1 MRTIIWVVCWWRV
14 RRYGVSSELVIR
26 IWRKY
31 SRETPLVVAH
41 RLMHREVAPQFLV
54 VQKNLG
60 IASWCTSRAD
70 LASIDK
76 LIMGCGFFSCEDYC
90 DWKRDLVKIFWW
102 HNGNNQN
109 NLNSHFTRCRLEWA
123 TSGVKWAE
131 NWTWEPKLP
140 VQWERGKRGGRTW
153 RRPVLGLEDLWSW
166 GFGGLEEWLG
176 EGFERGHMR
185 LEGNSSPAMSHH
197 SDDGMLGNPGNTNDE
212 EWVKRERRGK

>member
-14 RRYGVSSELVIR
+14 RRYGVSSELAIR

-102 HNGNNQN
+102 HNGNQN

-131 NWTWEPKLP
+131 NWPWEANTPSA
-140 VQWERGKRGGRTW
+140 VRTREVGGG
-153 RRPVLGLEDLWSW
+153 VGLRV
-166 GFGGLEEWLG
+166 GGE
-176 EGFERGHMR
+176 
-185 LEGNSSPAMSHH
+185 
-197 SDDGMLGNPGNTNDE
+197 
-212 EWVKRERRGK
+212 ERRGDWGLRGSREATCAWRAAVVLQCLTTATTEC